1 MKKTHSNDVKRD
13 LLSSTRANVLLVQ
26 SCSVL
31 AQHVFFWQLL
41 LLFAQCKLQRN
52 VHVLDLP
59 DFGLNKAE
67 LETT

>member
-1 MKKTHSNDVKRD
+1 MSNVIYSLQLGQMFCWCSLAAC
-13 LLSSTRANVLLVQ
+13 LLNI
-26 SCSVL
+26 
-31 AQHVFFWQLL
+31 FFWQLL

-67 LETT
+67 LETA

>member
-13 LLSSTRANVLLVQ
+13 LLSSTTRANVLLVQ

-31 AQHVFFWQLL
+31 AQRFFFLRQLL

-59 DFGLNKAE
+59 DLWSQQS
-67 LETT
+67 